1 MLADSLFGIGTQFG
15 CQELKNGRVPS
26 GLALAPSHGCPPLSV
41 CTPILSPLF
50 LAALHLLLPWPI
62 SPTTGSSQGGS
73 FVLLTEQGLA
83 HSR

>member
-26 GLALAPSHGCPPLSV
+26 GLALAPPMGAPHCLSVPLSS
-41 CTPILSPLF
+41 PPLF
-50 LAALHLLLPWPI
+50 LALHLLLPWPI